1 MVKSKTTTIYIPYK
15 IIQNPKIKS
24 RAKVLASLL
33 WWFGT
38 KLSRDWVYARNQY
51 FACRLHCTIRH
62 VRRLLK
68 NLVKE
73 GGLFVFHEFF
83 PRYRFKTRRRVQTLP
98 EKEKLAFCEVQISP
112 QKHVRIKVLKIF
124 SLIRRK
130 FQEIFK
136 KYKKLIYK
144 GGHFKSLADLIKM
157 KKILFVKL
165 KFKKD
170 PPLRNFKSLNE
181 FYFEKKRVFRSKGK

>member
-1 MVKSKTTTIYIPYK
+1 MRNVKELQIYIPYK

-38 KLSRDWVYARNQY
+38 VLKKDYLFARNQY
-51 FACRLHCTIRH
+51 FSARLKCTKRH

-68 NLVKE
+68 NLVQE
-73 GGLFVFHEFF
+73 AGLFIFHEFF
-83 PRYRFKTRRRVQTLP
+83 PRYRFGKRRRIQSLS
-98 EKEKLAFCEVQISP
+98 EKEKLAFCEVQILP
-112 QKHVRIKVLKIF
+112 QKHVKIKILKIV
-124 SLIRRK
+124 SLIREK

-144 GGHFKSLADLIKM
+144 GGHFKPLAGLIKM
-157 KKILFVKL
+157 KKLLFEKMR
-165 KFKKD
+165 FKKA
-170 PPLRNFKSLNE
+170 PPLMNFKSLNE
-181 FYFEKKRVFRSKGK
+181 FYFGKKRVFGSKKK

>member
-1 MVKSKTTTIYIPYK
+1 MRNVKELQIYIPYK

-51 FACRLHCTIRH
+51 FARHLRCTIRH

-68 NLVKE
+68 NLVQE

-83 PRYRFKTRRRVQTLP
+83 PRYRFKKRRRIQTLP
-98 EKEKLAFCEVQISP
+98 EKEKLAFCEVEVLP

-136 KYKKLIYK
+136 KYKKLFYK
-144 GGHFKSLADLIKM
+144 GGHFCPISHLLKIKFLYLKEKKGQKKSPISR
-157 KKILFVKL
+157 I
-165 KFKKD
+165 
-170 PPLRNFKSLNE
+170 RSLNE
-181 FYFEKKRVFRSKGK
+181 FYFSKKG